1 MTGLISKRLV
11 LADRW
16 RLEVQDKCDWSLL
29 VSTTCV
35 SGWIDRG
42 SSPTVREGSVI
53 FLRLGRRTVR
63 KGSAFPAGSSFYLSL
78 EGSASSECFFARRT
92 ESRRLSAL
100 GGGTA
105 ARHHA
110 EGVQCN
116 RQGTVPRSISTQ
128 INLSAEGATLREGNY
143 RIPRLQ
149 RSLVSNTCIDRT
161 DLFNYNGGCIAVK
174 YVGRRRPTRRDRDAR

>member
-1 MTGLISKRLV
+1 MTGLISKRQV

-53 FLRLGRRTVR
+53 FLRLGRSTVR

-78 EGSASSECFFARRT
+78 EAQPPAS
-92 ESRRLSAL
+92 
-100 GGGTA
+100 
-105 ARHHA
+105 
-110 EGVQCN
+110 V
-116 RQGTVPRSISTQ
+116 
-128 INLSAEGATLREGNY
+128 
-143 RIPRLQ
+143 
-149 RSLVSNTCIDRT
+149 SLH
-161 DLFNYNGGCIAVK
+161 
-174 YVGRRRPTRRDRDAR
+174 VGRKAGGFPHWAAAKPHGITLKACNVIGRVPSLDRYPHKLI